1 MENEL
6 PGLSQICSTDIEKDK
21 LNDHLQVT
29 RSLIHSLSTG
39 ESKQNFLDN
48 VVRLIQQESKCKAVG
63 IRVLNDNGYIPYQA
77 YSGFSREFWEAENQ
91 IHILREECSCT
102 RIVRG
107 KRLPCEQAV
116 TTRAGSLW
124 INDSVA
130 FGETLSGDER
140 KMYRGACSQAGFRSV
155 AIVPIIYRDAVLGL
169 IQLADLQAN
178 QFNLATI
185 ELLESIALLVGK
197 ALSRDEME
205 YSLKISQQNQAILES
220 IVAGISNLAYVV
232 DIDTFELIYS
242 SKQLDKVCGKKMF
255 GRNCYE
261 VFGFVSPCP
270 NCAIR
275 LGQGDNSKFDR
286 WERYDGSNDRH
297 YFFERKAISWPNDKV
312 VNAVFVTD
320 ITQQRIAE
328 KKLHDSNAKL
338 AKMVSELRQLS
349 RALEAEVAERQLV
362 QEELRKFQV
371 FFTHSQDIMLF
382 IDPADGRIMEANPAA
397 EDNYGYSREE
407 LLNMYIFDLRPEQQ
421 KELITSQ
428 LIMAAEGGITF
439 ETVHRRKN
447 NTVFPV
453 EVKARGEKIGIKQVV
468 FSVVRDLTERK
479 QAEMALRF
487 NEKQF
492 RELIELLPSAIS
504 ISRVDDGSL
513 LYVNKLALVN
523 AGGVDRAAV
532 LGHATSDF
540 WDDLGER
547 NKMLE
552 LLQEQGKVTDFQ
564 AKLKRK
570 NGDVFWNSI
579 SARFIMFEGQH
590 AIFAT
595 FTDIDARKQREEE
608 KFLRESKFRELLNTA
623 PIGVVITS
631 QTDRTVLFINE
642 SALVMGFTNNAAE
655 ILGKTTSC
663 FYVNPEIRDTVIAR
677 LDRDGVVK
685 NMEIQLKGSHREAFW
700 VLISA
705 LIIEFE
711 GQPAVIC
718 TLVDITERK
727 RTEATLYDVNEKLER
742 ETMINIALASLSAAI
757 INPHTTTDA
766 IYQLVVN
773 QAKLLTGS
781 KHGFISSVA
790 APPSTTLI
798 TMRQA
803 ECSAR
808 SGLYGLPG
816 EQHSLD
822 FGLWEHS
829 HNIRTAFFTNNPAN
843 HPITKG
849 LLRGHLPLK
858 NYLTVPAMFGEVLL
872 GHITL
877 ANSAQD
883 YTEADLDV
891 VERLGELFA
900 VALWNRN
907 REGEL
912 QIARDAAEVASRAKT
927 EFLANMSHEVRT
939 PMTGIL
945 ISSELLLAKSLPV
958 EIADQVRDIH
968 ASARSMV
975 TILDDVLDF
984 VRLESDVIR
993 IEEDVFSLVDL
1004 IRSTSLLINSKAQ
1017 TKGLSLETSIDPD
1030 LPAWV
1035 LGDSVRI
1042 RQVLTNL
1049 LDNAVK
1055 FTTSGQVILRVT
1067 QAAAAE
1073 GRRQLI
1079 KFSVTDTGPGISPEN
1094 QDLIFE
1100 RFFQIDTASTRRH
1113 GGIGLGLSIVKLLVE
1128 KMGGDLSFDSNVGK
1142 GSTFWFSLP
1151 LKPGEFIKDSKA
1163 GWSLAEAVVKGLR
1176 VLLVDDNEMNRRLIA
1191 QLLAQM
1197 GADADVALDG
1207 REALRKLENRKY
1219 DVVLMDIQ
1227 MPGLNGYDTVR
1238 LLRGSPGTTRNRD
1251 VFIVALTAGALADE
1265 RERCLS
1271 AGMNDYL
1278 VKPFTASQLYAVLT
1292 DKTAPQTESEIT
1304 QEVVFDSAK
1313 LLAYV
1318 GGDYATYQECIKRFP
1333 IVIEPLLTELT
1344 TSVRAGQWREGERL
1358 VHTLKG
1364 AAGNFAAPR
1373 LQRTAMILENSLRT
1387 ADGNYG
1393 ENLRAVE
1400 TEYRLLIEKLYED
1413 QREK

>member
-1 MENEL
+1 MDNEL
-6 PGLSQICSTDIEKDK
+6 QRSRGICNTDIAE
-21 LNDHLQVT
+21 
-29 RSLIHSLSTG
+29 
-39 ESKQNFLDN
+39 ES
-48 VVRLIQQESKCKAVG
+48 
-63 IRVLNDNGYIPYQA
+63 
-77 YSGFSREFWEAENQ
+77 
-91 IHILREECSCT
+91 
-102 RIVRG
+102 
-107 KRLPCEQAV
+107 
-116 TTRAGSLW
+116 
-124 INDSVA
+124 
-130 FGETLSGDER
+130 
-140 KMYRGACSQAGFRSV
+140 
-155 AIVPIIYRDAVLGL
+155 
-169 IQLADLQAN
+169 
-178 QFNLATI
+178 
-185 ELLESIALLVGK
+185 
-197 ALSRDEME
+197 
-205 YSLKISQQNQAILES
+205 
-220 IVAGISNLAYVV
+220 
-232 DIDTFELIYS
+232 
-242 SKQLDKVCGKKMF
+242 
-255 GRNCYE
+255 
-261 VFGFVSPCP
+261 
-270 NCAIR
+270 
-275 LGQGDNSKFDR
+275 
-286 WERYDGSNDRH
+286 
-297 YFFERKAISWPNDKV
+297 
-312 VNAVFVTD
+312 

-338 AKMVSELRQLS
+338 AKMVSELQQLS
-349 RALEAEVAERQLV
+349 RALETEVAERQMA
-362 QEELRKFQV
+362 QEELRKFQL

-382 IDPADGRIMEANPAA
+382 VDPADGRIMEANPAA
-397 EDNYGYSREE
+397 EENYGYSRQE
-407 LLNMYIFDLRPEQQ
+407 LLNMHIVDLRPEPQ
-421 KELITSQ
+421 KELITTQ
-428 LIMAAEGGITF
+428 LITAVESGVTF

-447 NTVFPV
+447 NTLFPV
-453 EVKARGEKIGIKQVV
+453 EVKSRGEKIGNKQVV
-468 FSVVRDLTERK
+468 FSVVRDLTARK

-513 LYVNKLALVN
+513 MYVNKLALVS

-532 LGHATSDF
+532 LGHAASDF

-552 LLQEQGKVTDFQ
+552 LLQEHGKVTDFQ

-570 NGDVFWNSI
+570 NDNAFWTSI

-595 FTDIDARKQREEE
+595 FTDIDARKQREAE

-642 SALVMGFTNNAAE
+642 SALVMGFANDAAE
-655 ILGKTTSC
+655 ILGKATSC
-663 FYVNPEIRDTVIAR
+663 FYVNPEIRDKLIAR

-685 NMEIQLKGSHREAFW
+685 NMEIQLKGIHRESFW
-700 VLISA
+700 ALISA

-711 GQPAVIC
+711 GQPAIIC
-718 TLVDITERK
+718 TLVDITEQK
-727 RTEATLYDVNEKLER
+727 LTEAALYDVNEKLER
-742 ETMINIALASLSAAI
+742 ETMINVALASLSAAI
-757 INPHTTTDA
+757 INPHTTTDE

-781 KHGFISSVA
+781 KYGFISSMVGQ
-790 APPSTTLI
+790 PSTTLI
-798 TMRQA
+798 AMQQE
-803 ECSAR
+803 ECAAA
-808 SGLYGLPG
+808 SGLNDLPE

-822 FGLWEHS
+822 FG
-829 HNIRTAFFTNNPAN
+829 FFTNNPAD
-843 HPITKG
+843 HPVTKG
-849 LLRGHLPLK
+849 LLKGRLHLK
-858 NYLTVPAMFGEVLL
+858 NYLTVPAMFGKALL

-883 YTEADLDV
+883 YTEADFEV
-891 VERLGELFA
+891 VEQLGELLA

-912 QIARDAAEVASRAKT
+912 QVARDAAEVASRAKT

-958 EIADQVRDIH
+958 EISEQVHDIH
-968 ASARSMV
+968 ANARSMV

-984 VRLESDVIR
+984 VRLESDVIH

-1017 TKGLSLETSIDPD
+1017 TKGLALEVSIDPD
-1030 LPAWV
+1030 LPVWV

-1055 FTTSGQVILRVT
+1055 FTASGQVILRVA
-1067 QAAAAE
+1067 QAVEA
-1073 GRRQLI
+1073 GGNKQLV
-1079 KFSVTDTGPGISPEN
+1079 KFAVTDTGPGISPEN

-1128 KMGGDLSFDSNVGK
+1128 KMGGHVSFDSNVGE
-1142 GSTFWFSLP
+1142 GSTFCFSLP
-1151 LKPGEFIKDSKA
+1151 LKPGKFTKDNTA
-1163 GWSLAEAVVKGLR
+1163 GWSLTEAAVKGLR

-1207 REALRKLENRKY
+1207 RDALHKLKKRKY

-1227 MPGLNGYDTVR
+1227 MPGLNGYDTVL
-1238 LLRGSPGTTRNRD
+1238 LLRGSPETTRNRD
-1251 VFIVALTAGALADE
+1251 VFIVALTAGALAEE

-1278 VKPFTASQLYAVLT
+1278 TKPFTASQLYAVLT
-1292 DKTAPQTESEIT
+1292 DKNSPKTESIIT
-1304 QEVVFDSAK
+1304 KEVVFDSAK

-1333 IVIEPLLTELT
+1333 VVIGPLLTELT
-1344 TSVRAGQWREGERL
+1344 TSVRDGQWREGERL

-1364 AAGNFAAPR
+1364 AAGSFAAPR

-1393 ENLRAVE
+1393 QNLRAVE
-1400 TEYRLLIEKLYED
+1400 AEYRLLIEKIYEE
-1413 QREK
+1413 Q